1 MSPTT
6 PLLRGQTRTA
16 AQRRIMAATLDL
28 IAEHGVGGTSLQM
41 IADTI
46 GVTKAAVYHQFR
58 TKEEIVIA
66 VTADELGLLED
77 ALLVA
82 EAQPSRALARKLL
95 LNDVIEMTVARRRWV
110 ATLQFDPVIVRLLGE
125 HEPFRQF
132 MTRLY
137 AVLLD
142 EDDDLEARV
151 MAAVL
156 SAAIAGAV
164 ANPLI
169 ADVDDDTLRAALL
182 SLTQRMLNLPA

>member
-1 MSPTT
+1 V
-6 PLLRGQTRTA
+6 LADQKRTA

-28 IAEHGVGGTSLQM
+28 IVEHGVGGTSLQM
-41 IADTI
+41 IADSV

-58 TKEEIVIA
+58 TKAEIVIA
-66 VTADELGLLED
+66 VTADELGRLEA
-77 ALLVA
+77 ALIAA
-82 EAQPSRALARKLL
+82 EAEPSRPVARKLL
-95 LNDVIEMTVARRRWV
+95 LSDVIEMTVARRRWV
-110 ATLQFDPVIVRLLGE
+110 ATLQFDPVIIRLLGE
-125 HEPFRQF
+125 HEPFRAF

-151 MAAVL
+151 SAAVL

-182 SLTQRMLNLPA
+182 SLTQRMLNLPVA

>member
-6 PLLRGQTRTA
+6 PLLRSQKRTA

-41 IADTI
+41 IADAI

-58 TKEEIVIA
+58 TKDEIVIA

-125 HEPFRQF
+125 HEPFRRF

-182 SLTQRMLNLPA
+182 SLTRRMLNLQA

>member
-1 MSPTT
+1 VLNDT
-6 PLLRGQTRTA
+6 PRSA

-28 IAEHGVGGTSLQM
+28 IAEHGVSGTSLQM
-41 IADTI
+41 IADAI

-58 TKEEIVIA
+58 TKDDIVIA
-66 VTADELGLLED
+66 VTADELSRLED
-77 ALLVA
+77 ALLIA
-82 EAQPSRALARKLL
+82 EAEASRQVARKVLL
-95 LNDVIEMTVARRRWV
+95 KHVIEMTVARRRWV
-110 ATLQFDPVIVRLLGE
+110 ATLQFDPVIIRLLGE
-125 HEPFRQF
+125 HEPFRLF

-151 MAAVL
+151 SAAVI

-169 ADVDDDTLRAALL
+169 ADVDDDILRSALL
-182 SLTQRMLNLPA
+182 NITKRMLDLPE

>member
-1 MSPTT
+1 MLNDT
-6 PLLRGQTRTA
+6 PRSA
-16 AQRRIMAATLDL
+16 AQQRIMAATLDL
-28 IAEHGVGGTSLQM
+28 IAEHGVSGTSLQM
-41 IADTI
+41 IADAI

-58 TKEEIVIA
+58 TKDDIVIA
-66 VTADELGLLED
+66 VTADELSRLED
-77 ALLVA
+77 ALLIA
-82 EAQPSRALARKLL
+82 EAEASRQVARKVL

-110 ATLQFDPVIVRLLGE
+110 ATLQFDPVIIRLLGE
-125 HEPFRQF
+125 HEPFRLF

-151 MAAVL
+151 SAAVI

-169 ADVDDDTLRAALL
+169 ADVDDDILRSALL
-182 SLTQRMLNLPA
+182 NITKRMLDLPE